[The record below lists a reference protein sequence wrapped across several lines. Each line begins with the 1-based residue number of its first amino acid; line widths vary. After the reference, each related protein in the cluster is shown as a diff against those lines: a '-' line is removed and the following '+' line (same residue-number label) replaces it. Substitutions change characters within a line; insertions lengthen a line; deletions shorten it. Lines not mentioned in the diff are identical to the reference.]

1 MSITMGVDLGSRSAK
16 SVLFDADTGHVLAA
30 KVKDTSTNSRQ
41 DSEQLLSEILAY
53 SGMKLTDIER
63 IIATGY
69 GRAMVQFASDTST
82 EITCHAI
89 GVHSIYPDVRTIID
103 IGGQDSKSIHLGDDG
118 LIRDF
123 SMNDRCAAGTG
134 RFLEVVAKI
143 LGTDVDGMSH
153 MAEKAVSV
161 PEISSMCVV
170 FAESEVIGMLARGV
184 SPVDLA
190 AGIHKSIARR
200 VAGLAERGRLE
211 SPVAF
216 TGGVAKDKAM
226 VRALGQELHEMLV
239 IPPDPRLTGAL
250 GAAIMAAR
258 QLGKEA
264 VLRNPFEIFERIKD
278 QEALELSVEGK
289 KPEEQPPMPIYFN
302 TLDADSDIEIDS
314 KEPAI
319 VRIDGRQKTEKAVSG
334 NAPCQ
339 TGGDRM
345 SNCNEKNEKNEKND
359 KSKDTCCTGSTHE
372 EKQEQTYPC
381 CSVNLDKDKKA
392 ESCCGTEK
400 SECCGEEKKDNP
412 CCGDSEKESKPDS
425 PCCSSASCEE
435 SKPSPS
441 CSSEPAKPPSVKG
454 GFHNAPSLSH
464 FDRMIPDAIDR
475 ARQAKNEG
483 KKVVSIFCEY
493 TPRELIL
500 AAGAIPVCAC
510 GGSHSMAVASEKELP
525 ANLCPLIKSSY
536 GYFLEKANPIFNDS
550 DMIVAETTCDGKKK
564 MYELFA
570 LEKNVHILEL
580 TQKPDE
586 KMAFDHW
593 LSEIRKL
600 KTALEELTGNE
611 ITNEKLWAAI
621 RTMNKERR
629 LRREIATFAGKGLTG
644 MEVLHA
650 KSIIACQDEDFE
662 AYERIIEE
670 SKKLTE
676 NTNKPRILLTGVP
689 LPHGAEKVL
698 KLIEEAGAIVVAQE
712 NCTGLKPI
720 LDDVSEVGDP
730 LYNIAIKY
738 FQLPC
743 SVMMPNKKRFEL
755 LDRLI
760 PEYKADGVVD
770 LVWQACHTY
779 NIESVLVKK
788 HVSEKHKIPFIKIET
803 DYSPSDTEQL
813 RLRIEA
819 FLSVAKQKHEQR
831 KHH

>member
-1 MSITMGVDLGSRSAK
+1 MSITMGIDLGSRSAK
-16 SVLFDADTGHVLAA
+16 AVLFDADTGHVLGA
-30 KVKDTSTNSRQ
+30 KVKDTSTNSKQ

-63 IIATGY
+63 IISTGY

-143 LGTDVDGMSH
+143 LGTNVDGMSR
-153 MAEKAVSV
+153 MAEKAVNV

-226 VRALGQELHEMLV
+226 VRALGQELHEMLI

-258 QLGKEA
+258 HLGKDA
-264 VLRNPFEIFERIKD
+264 VLRNPYEIFERIKD

-289 KPEEQPPMPIYFN
+289 KPEEKPSMPIYFN

-319 VRIDGRQKTEKAVSG
+319 IRIDGRPKAEKANAD

-339 TGGDRM
+339 TGGKQM
-345 SNCNEKNEKNEKND
+345 TNSIEKNN
-359 KSKDTCCTGSTHE
+359 DTCCGGSTHE
-372 EKQEQTYPC
+372 ASQEQTYPC
-381 CSVNLDKDKKA
+381 CSVNLDKDKKS
-392 ESCCGTEK
+392 ETCCSHEEKPGDCCGKEK
-400 SECCGEEKKDNP
+400 SECCGEEKQENP
-412 CCGDSEKESKPDS
+412 CCCESEKEENAVS
-425 PCCSSASCEE
+425 PCCGSNASEE

-441 CSSEPAKPPSVKG
+441 CASESAKPPSVKG

-475 ARQAKNEG
+475 ARQAKKEG
-483 KKVVSIFCEY
+483 RKVVSIFCEY

-536 GYFLEKANPIFNDS
+536 GYYLEKANPIFNDS

-570 LEKNVHILEL
+570 RDKNVHILEL

-586 KMAFDHW
+586 QMAFDHW
-593 LSEIRKL
+593 LHEIRKL

-611 ITNEKLWAAI
+611 ITNEKLWEAI
-621 RTMNKERR
+621 RAMNKERR

-650 KSIIACQDEDFE
+650 KSIIACQDDDFA
-662 AYERIIEE
+662 AYEKIIEE
-670 SKKLTE
+670 SKKLSE

-760 PEYKADGVVD
+760 AEYKADGVVD

-779 NIESVLVKK
+779 NIESVLIKK
-788 HVSEKHKIPFIKIET
+788 HISEKHKIPFLKIET

-831 KHH
+831 K

>member
-1 MSITMGVDLGSRSAK
+1 MSITMGIDLGSRSAK
-16 SVLFDADTGHVLAA
+16 AVLFDADTGHVLGA
-30 KVKDTSTNSRQ
+30 KVRDTSTNSKQ

-63 IIATGY
+63 IISTGY

-143 LGTDVDGMSH
+143 LGTDVDGMSR
-153 MAEKAVSV
+153 MAEKAVNV

-226 VRALGQELHEMLV
+226 VRALGQELHEMLI

-258 QLGKEA
+258 HLGKDA
-264 VLRNPFEIFERIKD
+264 VLRNPYEIFERIKD

-289 KPEEQPPMPIYFN
+289 KPEEKPSMPIYYN

-319 VRIDGRQKTEKAVSG
+319 IRIDGKQRSEKA
-334 NAPCQ
+334 NADNTPCQ
-339 TGGDRM
+339 TGGKQM
-345 SNCNEKNEKNEKND
+345 TNGND
-359 KSKDTCCTGSTHE
+359 KAKEACCGGSTHE
-372 EKQEQTYPC
+372 SNQEQTYPC
-381 CSVNLDKDKKA
+381 CSVNLNKDKKT
-392 ESCCGTEK
+392 ESCCDEK
-400 SECCGEEKKDNP
+400 KSDCCGEEKQDNT
-412 CCGDSEKESKPDS
+412 CCCESEKEIKDDS
-425 PCCSSASCEE
+425 PCCSSETCEE
-435 SKPSPS
+435 SNPSPS
-441 CSSEPAKPPSVKG
+441 CVSESAKPPSVKG

-475 ARQAKNEG
+475 ARQAKKEG

-536 GYFLEKANPIFNDS
+536 GYYLEKANPIFNDS

-570 LEKNVHILEL
+570 RDKNVHILEL

-586 KMAFDHW
+586 QMAFDHW
-593 LSEIRKL
+593 LHEIRKL

-611 ITNEKLWAAI
+611 ITNEKLWEAI
-621 RTMNKERR
+621 RVMNKERR

-650 KSIIACQDEDFE
+650 KSIIACQDDDFE
-662 AYERIIEE
+662 AYEKIIEE
-670 SKKLTE
+670 SKKLSE

-760 PEYKADGVVD
+760 AEYKADGVVD

-779 NIESVLVKK
+779 NIESVLIKK
-788 HVSEKHKIPFIKIET
+788 HISEKHKIPFLKIET

-831 KHH
+831 KTH